1 MKRAWI
7 CFTRVPLPGRTKT
20 RLLPLLTPEECAA
33 LHRAFLR
40 DLSAVASGLDA
51 ALFVA
56 HTPEAGWEQLRPLF
70 PQAAGFFP
78 QEGEGLGQRMANALE
93 RVLSLGY
100 DACVLTGSDLP
111 ELTAAQLE
119 SGFRA
124 LERADTVLGPA
135 DDGGYYL
142 VGLKRPCPALFERQ
156 SYGGSSVLESTLAAA
171 AQAGL
176 STALALPCR
185 DVDTP
190 EELRALWAR
199 CRQSDSHTA
208 RCLAG
213 IFQKETTP

>member
-20 RLLPLLTPEECAA
+20 RLLPLLSPEECAA

-40 DLSAVASGLDA
+40 DLSAVASTLDA

-70 PQAAGFFP
+70 PRAAGFFP
-78 QEGEGLGQRMANALE
+78 QEGEGLGQRMSHALE
-93 RVLSLGY
+93 WVLSLGY

-119 SGFRA
+119 SAFRA
-124 LERADTVLGPA
+124 LERADAVLGPS

-190 EELRALWAR
+190 EELRALGAR
-199 CRQSDSHTA
+199 CRESGSHTA